1 MIRRLL
7 LALALASGSAFAA
20 DTVSDLDVARSA
32 LRDGLW
38 EIARRHAA
46 KSPGEDA
53 RLIILESYAGEQKWD
68 EVRRSLLK
76 WENAK
81 GEAFDYYRAILKGD
95 HATAMEI
102 LKRGGSESGLVE
114 ARLYEANELAK
125 AGDAK
130 SAAVIWGD
138 IVSRTNVGERILAV
152 ASMNLGETE
161 HLRRVYSV
169 LTSMTLKRAVGL
181 RLGRALLKDAATAEE
196 GIRLVRSTVN
206 DSPDAD
212 GALDAMLD
220 VLDWM
225 MNAEKWTQA
234 EQLIREIVET
244 WPMAAKRSSVQ
255 ENRGWVLHQLGRHED
270 AVDAFLQA
278 EQLATTDEDRARAM
292 LKQGD
297 ELFELRKKDEA
308 MKKYRQVL
316 TAFPKLPLARRAADV
331 VRIRELETKGREHY
345 KAYRF
350 DAAMNAFQGV
360 AAADPARKP
369 MMDYFRVLC
378 LYGQGRDAEA
388 GDLATKLAVESSAAV
403 VRANATSWLAKLKYN
418 RREWKESRRLFTE
431 YAAMAVDDGE
441 VVNAM
446 LWAARAAFAENDFP
460 AAVQLSTR
468 LLMRYPDAERKASVL
483 LLQGEALMELAR
495 FDEAILVLERVVTS
509 DAISEDERRR
519 AQMLR
524 ADALY
529 AMGADNPRR
538 YDAALGAYTAIA
550 SAGPNGEGGQ
560 IVLSFKIARTLEKL
574 KRVDEARDQY
584 YAKVVVPYV
593 ACAERGV
600 GFDDDARSAFSRAAF
615 WLADDFES
623 NGHDS
628 QAIRVL
634 RLVVAT
640 SVPAAEEAARRIER
654 LSAKGMF
661 L

>member
-1 MIRRLL
+1 MRLVL
-7 LALALASGSAFAA
+7 PALALLSWSAFAA
-20 DTVSDLDVARSA
+20 DLVSDLDVARSA

-38 EIARRHAA
+38 DVARRHAA
-46 KSPGEDA
+46 KVSGDES

-68 EVRRSLLK
+68 DVRRFLLG
-76 WENAK
+76 WEDAR
-81 GEAFDYYRAILKGD
+81 GDAFDYYRAILKGD
-95 HATAMEI
+95 HAKAMEI

-125 AGDAK
+125 TGDAK

-138 IVSRTNVGERILAV
+138 IASRTNAGERVLAV
-152 ASMNLGETE
+152 ASMNLGEAGP
-161 HLRRVYSV
+161 LRRAYSV
-169 LTSMTLKRAVGL
+169 LTSMALKRAVGL

-196 GIRLVRSTVN
+196 GVRLVRSIVN

-212 GALDAMLD
+212 GASDAMLA
-220 VLDWM
+220 VLDWT
-225 MNAEKWTQA
+225 MNAERWAQA
-234 EQLIREIVET
+234 EQLTREIAET
-244 WPMAAKRSSVQ
+244 WPVAAKRSSLQ
-255 ENRGWVLHQLGRHED
+255 ENRGWVLHSLGRHED
-270 AVDAFLQA
+270 AADAFLQA
-278 EQLATTDEDRARAM
+278 ELLATSDEDRARAM

-297 ELFELRKKDEA
+297 ELFELRRKDEA

-316 TAFPKLPLARRAADV
+316 ETFPKLPLARRAADV
-331 VRIRELETKGREHY
+331 IRIRELETKGREHY

-350 DAAMNAFQGV
+350 DAAMDVFQDV
-360 AAADPARKP
+360 ATADPARRP

-388 GDLATKLAVESSAAV
+388 GDLATKLAAEASTAV
-403 VRANATSWLAKLKYN
+403 VRANATLWLAKFKYN
-418 RREWKESRRLFTE
+418 RKEWKESRRLFTE
-431 YAAMAVDDGE
+431 YAAMAVDDRSTAE
-441 VVNAM
+441 AM

-468 LLMRYPDAERKASVL
+468 LLMRYPEAESKASVI

-495 FDEAILVLERVVTS
+495 FDEAILVLERVPTS
-509 DAISEDERRR
+509 DAVSEDERRR
-519 AQMLR
+519 AQMLK

-538 YDAALGAYTAIA
+538 YDAALESYSAITF
-550 SAGPNGEGGQ
+550 AGPNEGGGQ
-560 IVLSFKIARTLEKL
+560 IVVSFKIARTLEKL
-574 KRVDEARDQY
+574 KRIDEARDQY
-584 YAKVVVPYV
+584 YSKVVIPFV
-593 ACAERGV
+593 AAAERGARFTDNV
-600 GFDDDARSAFSRAAF
+600 RSAFSRAAF

-628 QAIRVL
+628 QAIRIL
-634 RLVVAT
+634 RLVVAS
-640 SVPAAEEAARRIER
+640 SVPAAEEAAHRIER